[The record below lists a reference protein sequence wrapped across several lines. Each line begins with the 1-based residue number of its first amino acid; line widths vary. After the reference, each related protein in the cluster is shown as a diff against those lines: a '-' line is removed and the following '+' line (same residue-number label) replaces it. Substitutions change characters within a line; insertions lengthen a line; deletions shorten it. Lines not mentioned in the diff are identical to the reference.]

1 MTTSRDT
8 RAILDVGFGNVVPK
22 KRVMALV
29 AFDSDP
35 VRRQCQ
41 ELERMHRVID
51 ASKGR
56 KVKTVV
62 FLDSSFVVLSAVARE
77 TLSERLEEGD
87 VFEAPASSTF

>member
-1 MTTSRDT
+1 MTQNRNSSHV
-8 RAILDVGFGNVVPK
+8 LDVGFGNVVPK
-22 KRVMALV
+22 HKVMALV

-41 ELERMHRVID
+41 ELEKMHRVID

-77 TLSERLEEGD
+77 TLSERLEEAD
-87 VFEAPASSTF
+87 VNS

>member
-1 MTTSRDT
+1 MAQQKNTSSV
-8 RAILDVGFGNVVPK
+8 LDVGFGNVVPK
-22 KRVMALV
+22 HKVVALV

-41 ELERMHRVID
+41 EFEKLHRVID

-77 TLSERLEEGD
+77 TLSERLEGRET
-87 VFEAPASSTF
+87 AS